1 MSSKDFDPETIVFPS
16 VMNTD
21 AQLPDWNNVN
31 FDQREAGKIFNVDSN
46 YLHSSSL
53 YAEVRIE
60 IVQANIY
67 SAALYGRVME

>member
-31 FDQREAGKIFNVDSN
+31 FYQRGTGKFCNIDSN
-46 YLHSSSL
+46 YLYNSFL
-53 YAEVRIE
+53 YAEVRIV
-60 IVQANIY
+60 ISHADIY